1 MKKIFLIAIV
11 LIATNKVNAQA
22 NLQYPFSAATFATL
36 TVNNDTLYA
45 PISNRLTYLTLSDTL
60 VGNTVMYATISTGLK
75 AGAEL
80 FIRSL
85 NSATARTIQWKST
98 YFTAATVTTTA
109 SKTKVFRFIYDGSKF
124 IYQGVTQID

>member
-1 MKKIFLIAIV
+1 MKKLIFAIALFVSINTV
-11 LIATNKVNAQA
+11 KAQT
-22 NLQYPFSAATFATL
+22 LQYPFGAASFSSL
-36 TVNNDTLYA
+36 TVDNDTLYA
-45 PISNRLTYLTLSDTL
+45 VVNNRLTYLTLSDTL
-60 VGNTVMYATISTGLK
+60 VGNTVMYATINSGVK

-124 IYQGVTQID
+124 IYQGVTQLD